1 MKAVLLAKKKKGWL
15 PTTRI
20 STVATNQI
28 TGDPLTSQVDH
39 NVTSVK
45 SVVMLQLT
53 ATKGYVTA
61 VREKVMMLK
70 LVLPERMACPRSLLR
85 RVKDPD
91 DYMIAKLKD
100 KSS

>member
-1 MKAVLLAKKKKGWL
+1 MV
-15 PTTRI
+15 
-20 STVATNQI
+20 TNQ
-28 TGDPLTSQVDH
+28 LTRDHLAIQVDQ
-39 NVTSVK
+39 NVTSVR

-70 LVLPERMACPRSLLR
+70 LVLPERMASPRSSLL